1 MKQMFDFD
9 LDNNITQ
16 NFYTRTSRSKSST
29 KTEEVCPI
37 SKIEDFQT
45 SMSAFSTRIET
56 KNNNKNYTDDNF
68 HKKENK
74 KKKQKKKVEFNPLI
88 TVVNIESFKK
98 ENYEGTFDPEGK
110 CPEDLCSNN
119 NVKKCILCSIF

>member
-1 MKQMFDFD
+1 MKHMFDMD
-9 LDNNITQ
+9 LEPFPT
-16 NFYTRTSRSKSST
+16 NFYTRTSRSKYDDGH
-29 KTEEVCPI
+29 PI

-56 KNNNKNYTDDNF
+56 KNNNKINTDDNF
-68 HKKENK
+68 HKKKKK

-110 CPEDLCSNN
+110 CPEDVCTNT
-119 NVKKCILCSIF
+119 NVKKCILCTIF